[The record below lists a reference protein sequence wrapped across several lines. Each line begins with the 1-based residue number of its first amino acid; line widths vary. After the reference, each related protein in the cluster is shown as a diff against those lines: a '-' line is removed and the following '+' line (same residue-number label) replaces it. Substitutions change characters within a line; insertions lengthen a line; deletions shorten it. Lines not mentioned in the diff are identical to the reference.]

1 MVTKNLGPCGGFNI
15 TRIKINNNSAEIVE
29 QEFYTSGMV
38 GAKIAF
44 QFSEEWNGLTKTI
57 VFRTDHLQKD
67 VLNVTNVCTIPHEC
81 LEKAGERLVVGVYG
95 TNGND
100 IVIPTIYVSLG
111 RIKQGADPSGD
122 VSIDPTLPVWAQIQ
136 ALMGNLNDL
145 NTEAKSNL
153 VAAVNEV
160 KQTADN
166 KQDKLIA
173 GENIT
178 IAADGK
184 TISATGGGGGIS
196 TTAKN
201 LLITILR
208 NGVYTGDQS
217 ANITALETALGG
229 GEVPDVPDIPDIP
242 DVPVVKTYTIT
253 RELINVTS
261 NNNQNSIS
269 EGAAYMATL
278 TADDGYVLPS
288 TEQGGS
294 ISITMGGIDITSNVY
309 NYRTGD
315 INVSSVTGN
324 IVITAVCAK
333 EAALPVNGL
342 DDYFDFRNAE
352 LYDLGSYKSYKA
364 TTGNGVIFG
373 NANDSIKTDDK
384 GLLYARYV
392 YSTDGT
398 ASWNDYSAP
407 FTFASLTYTEAWG
420 GASPYSPN
428 NIKKMVNASWNLCPT
443 YTTTSGT
450 TTQLSITPQAALT
463 KGYHTCFISIDE
475 NNVLKVYVD
484 GDLVQTYSG
493 ADYSDFASWKGFQAL
508 DCTQYS
514 VDHATAFAMW
524 GRALTEEELSEVER
538 YLRTLEVA

>member
-1 MVTKNLGPCGGFNI
+1 MIKVIYNKVCG
-15 TRIKINNNSAEIVE
+15 RCVQSEPL
-29 QEFYTSGMV
+29 TSGMV
-38 GAKIAF
+38 GQPIELEYSADF
-44 QFSEEWNGLTKTI
+44 DGLTLTAVFTNGKTT
-57 VFRTDHLQKD
+57 VD
-67 VLNVTNVCTIPHEC
+67 VLNPGNQCVIPHEV
-81 LEKAGERLVVGVYG
+81 LDTVGEVVKVGVYAVR
-95 TNGND
+95 GNEL
-100 IVIPTIYVSLG
+100 VIPTVYANIGTVQ
-111 RIKQGADPSGD
+111 KGADPSGD
-122 VSIDPTLPVWAQIQ
+122 VSIDPTLPIWAQTQ
-136 ALMGNLNDL
+136 AMIGNLNDL
-145 NTEAKSNL
+145 TTQAKNNL
-153 VAAVNEV
+153 VAAINE
-160 KQTADN
+160 
-166 KQDKLIA
+166 
-173 GENIT
+173 
-178 IAADGK
+178 AAQ
-184 TISATGGGGGIS
+184 SGGGGIS

-208 NGVYTGDQS
+208 NAVYSTDQS
-217 ANITALETALGG
+217 ANITALDTALGG
-229 GEVPDVPDIPDIP
+229 GEVPDVPGIPDVPDEP

-261 NNNQNSIS
+261 NNNQNSIA

-288 TEQGGS
+288 KEQGGS

-309 NYRTGD
+309 NYSTGD

-384 GLLYARYV
+384 GLLYARYD

-398 ASWNDYSAP
+398 ASWNNYSAP
-407 FTFASLTYTEAWG
+407 FTFASLTYTEGWG
-420 GASPYSPN
+420 GASPYTPN
-428 NIKKMVNASWNLCPT
+428 NIKKMFNNSWNLCPT

-450 TTQLSITPQAALT
+450 TTVLSNTPQAALT

-484 GDLVQTYSG
+484 DDLVQTYSG
-493 ADYSDFASWKGFQAL
+493 ADYSDFASWEGFRVL
-508 DCTQYS
+508 GCTQYS
-514 VDHATAFAMW
+514 ADHATAFATW
-524 GRALTEEELSEVER
+524 SRALTEEELSEVER

>member
-1 MVTKNLGPCGGFNI
+1 MLTLNDG
-15 TRIKINNNSAEIVE
+15 RAELWQWDTGRTLSVDADCSQVHFSNKVFGRSIDVD
-29 QEFYTSGMV
+29 V
-38 GAKIAF
+38 IDGAAIIPDILL
-44 QFSEEWNGLTKTI
+44 Q
-57 VFRTDHLQKD
+57 TDKD
-67 VLNVTNVCTIPHEC
+67 LNVWAFVGTAENGYTKISKTFKVNRRNKPADYVFTPTDQMTLQTIQSQIGD
-81 LEKAGERLVVGVYG
+81 L
-95 TNGND
+95 
-100 IVIPTIYVSLG
+100 
-111 RIKQGADPSGD
+111 ADL
-122 VSIDPTLPVWAQIQ
+122 T
-136 ALMGNLNDL
+136 
-145 NTEAKSNL
+145 TEAKNNL
-153 VAAVNEV
+153 VAAINE
-160 KQTADN
+160 
-166 KQDKLIA
+166 
-173 GENIT
+173 
-178 IAADGK
+178 AAQ
-184 TISATGGGGGIS
+184 SGGGGIS

-208 NGVYTGDQS
+208 SGVYTDDQS
-217 ANITALETALGG
+217 NNITALDTALGG
-229 GEVPDVPDIPDIP
+229 GEVPDVPDIPDVP

-333 EAALPVNGL
+333 EAELPVNGL

-364 TTGNGVIFG
+364 KTGNGVIFG
-373 NANDSIKTDDK
+373 GANDSIKTDDK
-384 GLLYARYV
+384 GLLYARYD
-392 YSTDGT
+392 YSTEGT
-398 ASWNDYSAP
+398 ASWNYYSAP
-407 FTFASLTYTEAWG
+407 FTFASLTYTEGLG
-420 GASPYSPN
+420 GASPYAPN
-428 NIKKMVNASWNLCPT
+428 NIHKMANNSWNLCPT

-463 KGYHTCFISIDE
+463 KGYHTFFISIDE

-493 ADYSDFASWKGFQAL
+493 ADYSDFASWKGFQKL
-508 DCTQYS
+508 GCIQYS
-514 VDHATAFAMW
+514 VDHATAFATW
-524 GRALTEEELSEVER
+524 SRALTEEELSEVER

>member
-1 MVTKNLGPCGGFNI
+1 MSIKTKMQSLIDAAN
-15 TRIKINNNSAEIVE
+15 
-29 QEFYTSGMV
+29 
-38 GAKIAF
+38 AKT
-44 QFSEEWNGLTKTI
+44 GKGDTDLTTA
-57 VFRTDHLQKD
+57 VQ
-67 VLNVTNVCTIPHEC
+67 
-81 LEKAGERLVVGVYG
+81 
-95 TNGND
+95 
-100 IVIPTIYVSLG
+100 SL
-111 RIKQGADPSGD
+111 
-122 VSIDPTLPVWAQIQ
+122 ID
-136 ALMGNLNDL
+136 
-145 NTEAKSNL
+145 
-153 VAAVNEV
+153 
-160 KQTADN
+160 
-166 KQDKLIA
+166 
-173 GENIT
+173 
-178 IAADGK
+178 
-184 TISATGGGGGIS
+184 GGGIS

-208 NGVYTGDQS
+208 SGVYTGDQS
-217 ANITALETALGG
+217 SNITALETALGV
-229 GEVPDVPDIPDIP
+229 GEVPDVPDIPDVPGEP

-269 EGAAYMATL
+269 EGTAYMATL
-278 TADDGYVLPS
+278 TADAGYVLPS

-309 NYRTGD
+309 NYSTGD

-342 DDYFDFRNAE
+342 DDYFDFRNAA
-352 LYDLGSYKSYKA
+352 LYDLGRYKSYKA

-373 NANDSIKTDDK
+373 NANDNIKTDDK
-384 GLLYARYV
+384 GLLYARYD
-392 YSTDGT
+392 YSTEGT

-407 FTFASLTYTEAWG
+407 FTFASLTYTEGWK
-420 GASPYSPN
+420 GASPYAPN
-428 NIKKMVNASWNLCPT
+428 NIQKLDKASWNLCPT

-450 TTQLSITPQAALT
+450 TTQLSNTPQAALT

-493 ADYSDFASWKGFQAL
+493 ADYSDFASWKGFQTL
-508 DCTQYS
+508 GCTQYS
-514 VDHATAFAMW
+514 VDHATAFATW
-524 GRALTEEELSEVER
+524 SRALTEEELSEVER